1 MELTQKQEKEM
12 NKHLGLGRHT
22 KQEADILKEDTNKI
36 VKTADKKSNVKVKKM
51 SEYFDFVRKYQSSHS
66 GMSLKDAVKKASGE
80 YNKKKGTAGAVNISK
95 VKKGKSDTQD
105 FSTKKGDKLKTGPR
119 KGQKAFAKS
128 KDLTNQKTPVSKSDY

>member
-36 VKTADKKSNVKVKKM
+36 VKTTDKKSNVKVKKM

-66 GMSLKDAVKKASGE
+66 GMSWKEAVKKASGE
-80 YNKKKGTAGAVNISK
+80 YKKKGKHGK
-95 VKKGKSDTQD
+95 DKKA
-105 FSTKKGDKLKTGPR
+105 P
-119 KGQKAFAKS
+119 AKS